1 MFSSLFNSTN
11 LLFKF
16 QVFIIIKFQIKPLFT
31 GDELEE
37 CDRMDGDECR
47 PGVESNGSGGG
58 SNELMLRRFDAR
70 TLKCTHKSYMNDTRF
85 LMDVRLSA
93 QEPTALCLR
102 HDVDACVWQP
112 HDVTTP
118 SSACWLTHEHT
129 FHAFGYVQASKQEAK
144 FRLAPRDSSYACVVD
159 ARKHVFVYKQ
169 SADKVAGVLRNR
181 KTGQVTSHVAKQ
193 YLISLDKDDEI
204 CGAYAANE
212 FLLVLMP
219 RDCFVFRIN
228 NTNSSTTT
236 TKK

>member
-1 MFSSLFNSTN
+1 M
-11 LLFKF
+11 
-16 QVFIIIKFQIKPLFT
+16 FT
-31 GDELEE
+31 GDQLEE
-37 CDRMDGDECR
+37 CDRMDGDECP
-47 PGVESNGSGGG
+47 PGAAESN

-85 LMDVRLSA
+85 LMDVRLSE
-93 QEPTALCLR
+93 QEPAALCLR

-112 HDVTTP
+112 HDMTT
-118 SSACWLTHEHT
+118 SSSSWLTHEHT

-144 FRLAPRDSSYACVVD
+144 YRLAPRDSSYACVVD

-169 SADKVAGVLRNR
+169 SADKVAGLLRNR
-181 KTGQVTSHVAKQ
+181 KTGQVTSHVSKQ

-228 NTNSSTTT
+228 NSNTTT